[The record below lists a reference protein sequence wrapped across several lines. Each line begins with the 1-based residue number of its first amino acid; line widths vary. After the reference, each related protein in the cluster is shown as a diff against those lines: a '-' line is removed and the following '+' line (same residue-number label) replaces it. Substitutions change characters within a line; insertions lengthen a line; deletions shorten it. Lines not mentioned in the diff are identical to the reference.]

1 MTMDLTRRKFLK
13 TSTVLAATGVVAG
26 PFTGCTTKNINTRTG
41 GDKTLKFTFRPY
53 ELQTKHQFTIS
64 GYTRTAQ
71 TSILTEISYDG
82 VTGYGEAPLPPY
94 MEGQTP
100 DTAMAFMKKVD
111 LSRFGN
117 PLELDDIL
125 TYVEEIDYGNTCAK
139 AGIDIALHDLFGK
152 LVGRPLY
159 QIWGYTRSKTPDTTV
174 TIGIDT
180 EEIIRRKTQEAASF
194 KLIKVKLGMDEAT
207 DKMLITTVRSVT
219 DKPITIDANQGWKDK
234 YHALDMIHWLKERGI
249 VFIEQPL
256 PKHNLDD
263 MAWVTE
269 KSPLPTIADESCQR
283 LTDIPGLRGVFSG
296 INIKLLKCTGLREA
310 NRMISMAEAFGMKL
324 MIGSTLETSCC
335 ISAAAQLTPKMNYAD
350 LDGNFLISN
359 DCFSGMKVVDGKIT
373 LNSEPGIGA
382 EKINL

>member
-1 MTMDLTRRKFLK
+1 VDLTRRKFLK
-13 TSTVLAATGVVAG
+13 TSAIVAATGAITG
-26 PFTGCTTKNINTRTG
+26 PFVACTTKNINIKTG
-41 GDKTLKFTFRPY
+41 GDRVLKFSFRPY

-82 VTGYGEAPLPPY
+82 VTGYGEAPMPPY

-100 DTAMAFMKKVD
+100 ETAMSFMKKIN
-111 LSRFGN
+111 LSQFGN
-117 PLELDDIL
+117 PFEIDDIL
-125 TYVEEIDYGNTCAK
+125 TYVEGVDAGNTCAK
-139 AGIDIALHDLFGK
+139 AGIDIALHDLAGK
-152 LVGRPLY
+152 LIGSPLY
-159 QIWGYTRSKTPDTTV
+159 QIWGYTRTKTPDTTV
-174 TIGIDT
+174 TIGIDSEEMVRQKT
-180 EEIIRRKTQEAASF
+180 EEAAPF
-194 KLIKVKLGMDEAT
+194 NLIKVKLGMNEAT
-207 DKMLITTVRSVT
+207 DKMLITTVRKVT
-219 DKPITIDANQGWKDK
+219 DKPITIDANQGWNDK
-234 YHALDMIHWLKERGI
+234 HYALDMIYWLKERGI

-350 LDGNFLISN
+350 LDGNFLVSN
-359 DCFSGMKVVDGKIT
+359 DCFSGMKIVDRKIT
-373 LNSEPGIGA
+373 LNDEPGIGI
-382 EKINL
+382 KMINQ